1 MVLQNPAQN
10 PLILQDYQCGHMLAE
25 KVYFLGR

>member
-10 PLILQDYQCGHMLAE
+10 PLILQGYQYGNMLAE
-25 KVYFLGR
+25 KVYFTGR